1 MNATFLEENLMKY
14 VQNTQAKDFATL
26 SNAKRAYQAPQLTKH
41 GSVAEL
47 TRGAISLDNDSTP
60 SSGYIA

>member
-1 MNATFLEENLMKY
+1 MKY

-26 SNAKRAYQAPQLTKH
+26 SNAKRAYQAPQLTQH

-47 TRGAISLDNDSTP
+47 TRGAISLDNDTTP